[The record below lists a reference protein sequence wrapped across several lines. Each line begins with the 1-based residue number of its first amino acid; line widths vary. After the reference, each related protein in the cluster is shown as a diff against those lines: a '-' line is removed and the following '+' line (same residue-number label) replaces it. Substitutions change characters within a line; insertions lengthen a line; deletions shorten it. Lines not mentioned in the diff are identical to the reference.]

1 MKDNK
6 DWVRVLGFSISYN
19 SARSVVFEPVL
30 KILQEQ
36 LNQVAHFLD
45 NRGLPEKALEI
56 ATDVDY
62 RFELAVQLGLLDTAL
77 EIAQS
82 SESEAKWRQ
91 LGELALSSGKLEV
104 QAYSLQDTV
113 HLQG

>member
-1 MKDNK
+1 MTAIEPA
-6 DWVRVLGFSISYN
+6 LP
-19 SARSVVFEPVL
+19 SV
-30 KILQEQ
+30 QEQ

-62 RFELAVQLGLLDTAL
+62 RFELAVQLSLLDTAL

-82 SESEAKWRQ
+82 SESEVKWRQ

-104 QAYSLQDTV
+104 SRCHLTATMRDQHDTLQRPS
-113 HLQG
+113 